1 MANKKFSQFT
11 AQAPSA
17 STSYLVGYDS
27 TANDNIRFQEGD
39 LNLADMGGAIDLA
52 TQTTGAVDLATQTT
66 GAIDLATQ
74 TSGDINLTTQVAGIL
89 TQANGGTGA
98 ASLYNAQPIG
108 RKGVWSMRWTSLLA
122 NVPRG
127 AKYMLTFSTN
137 SYNAQNGI
145 TSISRIAYSTAPSGL
160 TGLINPIPTQFGAA
174 ARIDSQVNNQLFKVT
189 WRLYFYDMTADL
201 DISAGV
207 YISDNVTFTGFQ
219 EYTTTKNSAVE
230 AVDSRLFEGS
240 FYYQFIGTPTT
251 TQRWLLPYVRF
262 DNGSADPF
270 PFYDSNIVNGS
281 NEFIIEQIY

>member
-39 LNLADMGGAIDLA
+39 LNLADMGGAINLA
-52 TQTTGAVDLATQTT
+52 TQTS

-74 TSGDINLTTQVAGIL
+74 TSGDIDLTTQVAGIL
-89 TQANGGTGA
+89 PEANGGTGVA
-98 ASLYNAQPIG
+98 NMYNAQPIG
-108 RKGVWSMRWTSLLA
+108 RKGVWSMLWTSLLA

-127 AKYMLTFSTN
+127 AKYMLTFSTD
-137 SYNAQNGI
+137 SYIAQNGI
-145 TSISRIAYSTAPSGL
+145 TNIVRIAYSTAPSGL
-160 TGLINPIPTQFGAA
+160 TGLINPIPTQYGAA
-174 ARIDSQVNNQLFKVT
+174 ARIDSQVSKQLFKVT
-189 WRLYFYDMTADL
+189 WRAYFYDVTADL
-201 DISAGV
+201 DITAGV
-207 YISDNVTFTGFQ
+207 YTADNVTFTGFQ

-240 FYYQFIGTPTT
+240 FYYEFVGSPTL
-251 TQRWLLPYVRF
+251 TQRFFLPYVRF
-262 DNGSADPF
+262 DNGTTDPF

-281 NEFIIEQIY
+281 NQFIIEQIY